1 MLKTPSNQQWQKHK
15 WAFKIVLPKHQDA
28 TIWMLDRLARLFF
41 YSKFILF
48 SLLNIGNWNPNFLVV
63 ARLPSCNI
71 PRTLKHNNLVQNA
84 SSHVFITMN
93 HAITKQDRHIWS
105 STQFSKQNLLL
116 HVSNA
121 LHIIPLP
128 TFHM

>member
-1 MLKTPSNQQWQKHK
+1 
-15 WAFKIVLPKHQDA
+15 
-28 TIWMLDRLARLFF
+28 LFF
-41 YSKFILF
+41 YSKFILL
-48 SLLNIGNWNPNFLVV
+48 SLLDIGNWNPNFLVV

-93 HAITKQDRHIWS
+93 HAITKQGRHIWF

-116 HVSNA
+116 QVSNA
-121 LHIIPLP
+121 SHIYPCPHFICSKKNGRDV
-128 TFHM
+128 TVIATWCNIFVHDYNA